1 MLSYLIFF
9 TKDNT
14 KYYIFDQEQS
24 MKPANLK
31 TLALE
36 LNLSISTVSKALRD
50 SYEISQDTKKKVTD
64 LAEKLNYQPN
74 PFASGLRKKS
84 SKTIAVIIPEISNN
98 FFTLAMDGIQVIA
111 QEMGYHV
118 LTYLTHETLS
128 NEIASINHLRSGRVD
143 GVLMSICN
151 ETSNNSH
158 LEMLNDIGLPVV
170 FFDRVCESL
179 PFPKVTT
186 DDYESAFKA
195 TQHLIDANCKRIAFF
210 GGSRHL
216 SIMNKRRNGYLNALE
231 KNNIKA
237 DPKLMLDFNDDNDAN
252 LQIIRQLLS
261 GNNPPDGIFSAI
273 EKLAINAYD
282 VCYQLNLN
290 IPNNVKIISFS
301 NLRTASLLGP
311 PLTTITQPAFEIGRE
326 AAAIL
331 FRLIEKKQLND
342 IPDKVVFKSTLVAR
356 KSTL

>member
-1 MLSYLIFF
+1 
-9 TKDNT
+9 
-14 KYYIFDQEQS
+14 

-36 LNLSISTVSKALRD
+36 LNISISTVSKALRD
-50 SYEISQDTKKKVTD
+50 SYEISEETKKKVKA

-118 LTYLTHETLS
+118 LTYLTHENLA
-128 NEIASINHLRSGRVD
+128 NEIASLNHLRSGRVD
-143 GVLMSICN
+143 GVLISICS

-158 LEMLNDIGLPVV
+158 LDILNDIGIPVV

-195 TQHLIDANCKRIAFF
+195 TQHLIDANCKKIAFL

-216 SIMNKRRNGYLNALE
+216 SIMNKRRNGYINALE

-237 DPKLMLDFNDDNDAN
+237 NAEMILDFGNDNDIN
-252 LQIIRQLLS
+252 KQVIHQLLS
-261 GNNPPDGIFSAI
+261 SPHPPDGIFSAI
-273 EKLAINAYD
+273 EKLAIHTYD
-282 VCYQLNLN
+282 ICYQLHLN
-290 IPNNVKIISFS
+290 IPNDIKVISFS

-342 IPDKVVFKSTLVAR
+342 IPDKTVLKSTLIAR
-356 KSTL
+356 KSTV

>member
-1 MLSYLIFF
+1 
-9 TKDNT
+9 
-14 KYYIFDQEQS
+14 

-50 SYEISQDTKKKVTD
+50 SYEISQDTKKKVID
-64 LAEKLNYQPN
+64 LAKKLNYQPN

-84 SKTIAVIIPEISNN
+84 SKTIAVIIPEIANN

-118 LTYLTHETLS
+118 LTYLTQETLS

-143 GVLMSICN
+143 GVLISICN
-151 ETSNNSH
+151 ETSNNAH
-158 LEMLNDIGLPVV
+158 LEMLSEIDIPVV

-195 TQHLIDANCKRIAFF
+195 TQHLIDAKCKRIAFF

-216 SIMNKRRNGYLNALE
+216 SIMNKRRNGYINALE
-231 KNNIKA
+231 KNNITA
-237 DPKLMLDFNDDNDAN
+237 DPDLILDFNNNNEAN
-252 LQIIRQLLS
+252 LQVVRELL
-261 GNNPPDGIFSAI
+261 GGKNPPDGIFSAI

-282 VCYQLNLN
+282 ICYQLNLN
-290 IPNNVKIISFS
+290 IPKQVKIISFS
-301 NLRTASLLGP
+301 NLRTASFLGP

-331 FRLIEKKQLND
+331 FKLIEKKQVND
-342 IPDKVVFKSTLVAR
+342 IPDKIVLKSTLIAR
-356 KSTL
+356 ESTM

>member
-1 MLSYLIFF
+1 
-9 TKDNT
+9 
-14 KYYIFDQEQS
+14 

-36 LNLSISTVSKALRD
+36 LNISISTVSKALRD
-50 SYEISQDTKKKVTD
+50 SYEISEETKKKVKA
-64 LAEKLNYQPN
+64 LAEELNYQPN

-98 FFTLAMDGIQVIA
+98 FFALAMDGIQIIA

-118 LTYLTHETLS
+118 LTYLTHETLL
-128 NEIASINHLRSGRVD
+128 NEIACLNHLRSGRVD
-143 GVLMSICN
+143 GVLMSICS
-151 ETSNNSH
+151 EPSNNGH
-158 LEMLNDIGLPVV
+158 LEILNEIGIPVV
-170 FFDRVCESL
+170 FFDRVDENL

-195 TQHLIDANCKRIAFF
+195 TQHLIDANCQKIAFL
-210 GGSRHL
+210 GGPRHL
-216 SIMNKRRNGYLNALE
+216 SIMNKRRNGFINALE

-237 DPKLMLDFNDDNDAN
+237 NPELIIDFGTDNTAN
-252 LQIIRQLLS
+252 MQIIHQLLE
-261 GNNPPDGIFSAI
+261 GPNPPDGIFSAM
-273 EKLAINAYD
+273 EKLAINTYD
-282 VCYQLNLN
+282 ICYQLQLK
-290 IPNNVKIISFS
+290 IPEEIKIISFS

-311 PLTTITQPAFEIGRE
+311 SLTTITQPAFEIGRE

-342 IPDKVVFKSTLVAR
+342 IPEKTVLKSTLIAR
-356 KSTL
+356 KSTFY

>member
-1 MLSYLIFF
+1 
-9 TKDNT
+9 
-14 KYYIFDQEQS
+14 

-31 TLALE
+31 TLASE
-36 LNLSISTVSKALRD
+36 LNISISTVSKALRD
-50 SYEISQDTKKKVTD
+50 SYEISADTKKRVLE
-64 LAEKLNYQPN
+64 LAQKLNYQPN
-74 PFASGLRKKS
+74 PFASGLRKKG

-118 LTYLTHETLS
+118 LTYLTHERLS
-128 NEIASINHLRSGRVD
+128 NEIASINQLRSGRVD
-143 GVLMSICN
+143 GVLMSICS
-151 ETSNNSH
+151 ETSNNAH
-158 LEMLNDIGLPVV
+158 LEILNEIGIPVV
-170 FFDRVCESL
+170 FFDRVDENL

-216 SIMNKRRNGYLNALE
+216 SIMNKRRNGYINALE

-237 DPKLMLDFNDDNDAN
+237 KPELILDFGNDNETN
-252 LQIIRQLLS
+252 LQVTKNLLT
-261 GNNPPDGIFSAI
+261 GNQPPDGIFSAI

-282 VCYQLNLN
+282 VCYQLELN
-290 IPNNVKIISFS
+290 IPKDLKIISFS
-301 NLRTASLLGP
+301 NLRTASFLGP
-311 PLTTITQPAFEIGRE
+311 PLTTITQPAFEIGQE

-331 FRLIEKKQLND
+331 FKLIEKKQVHN
-342 IPDKVVFKSTLVAR
+342 IPEKTVIKSTLVAR